1 MLIFSFT
8 DETEIEN
15 SETKQSE
22 SNSQDTNSDDERKRR
37 NSADDTNS
45 LEIKRERNEN
55 NTKIDGNDGESNTV
69 SNGESNRTFYLYVST
84 KRKSENISTFETSI

>member
-1 MLIFSFT
+1 MSIFCAIFHSS
-8 DETEIEN
+8 DENEHEN

-22 SNSQDTNSDDERKRR
+22 SNSQDTNSDDDRKRR

-55 NTKIDGNDGESNTV
+55 NTKIDGNDGEINTA
-69 SNGESNRTFYLYVST
+69 SNGKSNVHLCFSKMYDYI
-84 KRKSENISTFETSI
+84 SEL